1 MIARLNANACVKK
14 VREERRSARVGLPKQ
29 FYRLQRFLLRVV
41 QGNEWSFFDTNEYMG
56 LEQLGDR
63 LIRFTGG
70 ASGVWRV
77 LAIRSVRGET
87 LPHVERVAVYRV
99 SETAPLESRWTLSGV
114 ISNTRYVERPEEQ
127 ELTLKQAPLSRS
139 EATRAALIPIRKT
152 AAWWNLTQEE
162 RRNVFENKSHHIA
175 EGIRYLPSVARQLYH
190 SRDIGE
196 PFDFLTWFEYAP
208 QHSEAF
214 EELVRTLRNTEE
226 WRYVDREIDI
236 RLARD

>member
-1 MIARLNANACVKK
+1 M
-14 VREERRSARVGLPKQ
+14 RRPPSSKIMEGKRHEMLKS
-29 FYRLQRFLLRVV
+29 RLQSRLWSCRFFTVAGVTSLRC
-41 QGNEWSFFDTNEYMG
+41 DLAMG
-56 LEQLGDR
+56 FARPLDVTEQLGDR
-63 LIRFTGG
+63 LIRFAGG
-70 ASGVWRV
+70 QSGVWRV
-77 LAIRSVRGET
+77 LVVRSVRGEV
-87 LPHVERVAVYRV
+87 LPQVERVAVYRG
-99 SETAPLESRWTLSGV
+99 SEPSPLESRWTLSGV
-114 ISNTRYVERPEEQ
+114 ISNTRYVERPEQQ

-236 RLARD
+236 RLTRD

>member
-1 MIARLNANACVKK
+1 
-14 VREERRSARVGLPKQ
+14 
-29 FYRLQRFLLRVV
+29 
-41 QGNEWSFFDTNEYMG
+41 MG
-56 LEQLGDR
+56 LERLGDR

-70 ASGVWRV
+70 SCGVWRV
-77 LAIRSVRGET
+77 LAIRSVRGEG
-87 LPHVERVAVYRV
+87 LPQVERIAVCRG

-162 RRNVFENKSHHIA
+162 RRNVFENFFFQAA

-196 PFDFLTWFEYAP
+196 PFDFLTWF
-208 QHSEAF
+208 
-214 EELVRTLRNTEE
+214 
-226 WRYVDREIDI
+226 
-236 RLARD
+236 